1 METLRTQVDILQ
13 WEVNLLD
20 GENRKLMSEN
30 VDATK
35 LVDLKL
41 QGEQLK
47 EEVAKLERSCLP
59 WRRY

>member
-20 GENRKLMSEN
+20 GENRKLMNEN

-59 WRRY
+59 

>member
-59 WRRY
+59 